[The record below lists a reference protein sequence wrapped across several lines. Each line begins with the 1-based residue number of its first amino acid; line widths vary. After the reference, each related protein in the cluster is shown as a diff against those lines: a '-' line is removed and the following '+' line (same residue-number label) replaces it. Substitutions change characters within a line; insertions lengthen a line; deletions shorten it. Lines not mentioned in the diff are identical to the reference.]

1 MSRFN
6 TPKHRPE
13 PLKPR
18 RVRGGIKL
26 GASLEDL
33 AQTWASARWLRL
45 IEDAAS
51 GSTIT
56 AGLEY
61 AQMGQARS
69 FELRSGAV
77 SARVQGTRHRAYETA
92 LLLEPL
98 PEEIWHGAEAELLER
113 TTHMA
118 RLAAGELP
126 PNVEDIFAPLGARLF
141 PLSHEEITVR
151 CDCRDDS
158 PAWCKHAVCLAYLFA
173 QHLMRDPLAMLA
185 LRGCTMDE
193 LSERLRARRAVAGQA
208 DAAPVYTPH
217 LADLADLPAPP
228 LETVMDEF
236 WDCPES
242 PETVDLPIEPP
253 TVEHPL
259 LRRLGQTPFTESR
272 FPFVGLLATCY
283 DLIGRQARNGE
294 SDTEPDE
301 PRP

>member
-1 MSRFN
+1 M
-6 TPKHRPE
+6 
-13 PLKPR
+13 
-18 RVRGGIKL
+18 RGGIKL
-26 GASLEDL
+26 AASLEDL
-33 AQTWASARWLRL
+33 AQNWASARWLRL

-77 SARVQGTRHRAYETA
+77 GARVQGTRQRAYETS
-92 LLLEPL
+92 LLIEPL
-98 PEEIWHGAEAELLER
+98 PEEIWHGAEGQLLER

-141 PLSHEEITVR
+141 PASHEEITVR
-151 CDCRDDS
+151 CDCRHDA
-158 PAWCKHAVCLAYLFA
+158 PAWCKHAVCVAYLFA
-173 QHLMRDPLAMLA
+173 QHLMREPLAMLS

-193 LSERLRARRAVAGQA
+193 LSERLRARRAVAGQG

-217 LADLADLPAPP
+217 LADLADQPSPP
-228 LETVMDEF
+228 LKAQIDEF
-236 WDCPES
+236 WDCPKA
-242 PETVDLPIEPP
+242 PDDVDLPIDPP
-253 TVEHPL
+253 PVEHPL

-283 DLIGRQARNGE
+283 DLISTRARTTDDPE
-294 SDTEPDE
+294 AEPDNE
-301 PRP
+301 PAENES